1 MKYVRFVL
9 FVVLMSLT
17 TVAFA
22 QSAAQPAAP
31 PDVQQAFDRLKTPEG
46 SWEGPV
52 TTLLA
57 SAPSVA
63 QPVVLSDAQP
73 VVPDARKDFDLMKTL
88 AGNWQGPVTTDDPAM
103 STDKPMSL
111 SIRVASHGNALI
123 HELNTGG
130 PEVTVFYVDSDRLTL
145 IHYCDFGNRPHL
157 VARASADGRTVDFDL
172 VDARGSNQVGHVSH
186 AVFTMIDANHHI
198 EDWTFALAN
207 GKLVHAHMDF
217 KRAE

>member
-1 MKYVRFVL
+1 MKFLRLMLPVA
-9 FVVLMSLT
+9 VLMPLT

-31 PDVQQAFDRLKTPEG
+31 PDVQQAFDRLKTPES
-46 SWEGPV
+46 SWQRPV
-52 TTLLA
+52 TTFLA
-57 SAPSVA
+57 SAQSV
-63 QPVVLSDAQP
+63 AQP

-157 VARASADGRTVDFDL
+157 VARPSADGRTVDFDL
-172 VDARGSNQVGHVSH
+172 ADAPGSNQVGHVSH

-198 EDWTFALAN
+198 EDWTFMLAN
-207 GKLVHAHMDF
+207 GNLVHAHMDF
-217 KRAE
+217 RRMQ